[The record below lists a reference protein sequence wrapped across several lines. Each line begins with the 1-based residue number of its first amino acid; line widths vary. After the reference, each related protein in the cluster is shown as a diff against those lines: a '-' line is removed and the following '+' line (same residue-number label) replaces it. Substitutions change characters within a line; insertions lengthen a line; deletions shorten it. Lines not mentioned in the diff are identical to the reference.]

1 MKFRFRFSPPPGVS
15 GAQKQYEQERFR
27 VQPGRIEDYSL
38 GRGSLA
44 QKEAQQVSFILFF
57 SMFYPYCKLSPF
69 AILFQ

>member
-44 QKEAQQVSFILFF
+44 QKEAQQVSFVF
-57 SMFYPYCKLSPF
+57 SIYYPFCKLSPF

>member
-44 QKEAQQVSFILFF
+44 QKEAQQVSWFHFF
-57 SMFYPYCKLSPF
+57 SIFTPF
-69 AILFQ
+69 VSSDLL